1 MHVEE
6 RGKSEQFLIPDWV
19 RTKELYMP
27 TRRTPP
33 EMTVAQLR
41 RGMCFKSGG
50 DWRMCET
57 CPAPCGV
64 GSQMIKYMTGLEQ
77 PPVEDVEDVPQ
88 SEARPE
94 QPLPM
99 PEKAS
104 SRTKYATTKR
114 REIARR
120 VIGMV
125 EAGMPFA
132 HAAREVGYTPAGMR
146 SAIQLL
152 GMKMPKNPE
161 MQTMRAE
168 QLKGRNDQR
177 LMETIERYIA
187 VTDAI
192 AAGMEKHEAAR
203 KFGGYKKWDSCQ
215 NFGRRHQAEIEAV
228 KAEKLKAQAVA
239 D

>member
-1 MHVEE
+1 MRVEE
-6 RGKSEQFLIPDWV
+6 REKLERYLVPDWV

-27 TRRTPP
+27 ARRTPA

-41 RGMCFKSGG
+41 RGLCFKSGG
-50 DWRMCET
+50 DWHRCEA
-57 CPAPCGV
+57 CPARCGI
-64 GSQMIKYMTGLEQ
+64 GDQMVKYMTGQEQ
-77 PPVEDVEDVPQ
+77 PPMEDVEDVPQ
-88 SEARPE
+88 SQAQPE
-94 QPLPM
+94 KPLPM

-104 SRTKYATTKR
+104 SRTKYASTKR
-114 REIARR
+114 REMARR
-120 VIGMV
+120 VIDMV

-132 HAAREVGYTPAGMR
+132 HAAREVGYTPTGMR
-146 SAIQLL
+146 SAILQL

-161 MQTMRAE
+161 MQALRAE
-168 QLKGRNDQR
+168 QLKVRNDQR

-215 NFGRRHQAEIEAV
+215 NFGRRHQTKIEAV
-228 KAEKLKAQAVA
+228 RAEKLKAQAVA

>member
-6 RGKSEQFLIPDWV
+6 REKLERFLIPDWV

-27 TRRTPP
+27 ARRTPP

-50 DWRMCET
+50 DWHKCEC
-57 CPAPCGV
+57 CPAPCGI
-64 GSQMIKYMTGLEQ
+64 GSQMIKYMTGQEQ
-77 PPVEDVEDVPQ
+77 PPVEEMEDVPQ
-88 SEARPE
+88 SQVMPEA
-94 QPLPM
+94 PLPP
-99 PEKAS
+99 PENAS

-114 REIARR
+114 REIAKR

-132 HAAREVGYTPAGMR
+132 HAAREVGYTPSGMR
-146 SAIQLL
+146 AAIQQL

-161 MQTMRAE
+161 MQALRAD
-168 QLKGRNDQR
+168 QLKARNDRR
-177 LMETIERYIA
+177 LAETIEKYIA
-187 VTDAI
+187 VTEAI
-192 AAGMEKHEAAR
+192 AAGMEKREAAKR
-203 KFGGYKKWDSCQ
+203 IGGYQKWDSCQ
-215 NFGRRHQAEIEAV
+215 NFGRRHQVEIEAV
-228 KAEKLKAQAVA
+228 RAEKLKAQAVA